1 MIFIFRFMTGRR
13 IKFVIGF
20 ILVAIITTS
29 TIFVCFIRKNI
40 TVVID
45 GKSTNL
51 VTYQN
56 TFGNAL
62 KKSGIS
68 IDVKDKIDKDLNSK
82 VQDNGVITITRAI
95 NVKVFVDN
103 KEFNVKSAEKDVA
116 LMLNAQKIMVS
127 PTDKIS
133 PSKETK
139 LSSGL
144 GITITRV
151 NSKTIKQSKPIA
163 FKTVIKKDNSI
174 LKSQKKV
181 SQNGV
186 KGVKSI
192 TLNVTYE
199 NGKEVTR
206 KVVKETL
213 VKQPKDK
220 IIVQGTMPAVSFSR
234 GSTTS
239 REDVNSNVMKIS
251 TKTSGKTFSVKTTAY
266 SSSGNAYTASGK
278 KAARNPNGYSTVAVD
293 PSVIPLGTRL
303 YIEGYGN
310 AIAADTGSAI
320 KGNFID
326 LYFNTNGEACNWGV
340 KYVTVHILN

>member
-1 MIFIFRFMTGRR
+1 MKDRR

-51 VTYQN
+51 VTYQK
-56 TFGNAL
+56 TFGSAL

-68 IDVKDKIDKDLNSK
+68 IDVKDKIDKALNSEI
-82 VQDNGVITITRAI
+82 QNNGTITITRAV

-116 LMLNAQKIMVS
+116 LMLNAQKIVIS

-144 GITITRV
+144 DITITRV
-151 NSKTIKQSKPIA
+151 NSKTIKQSKPID
-163 FKTVIKKDNSI
+163 FKTVIKKNNSI
-174 LKSQKKV
+174 LLSKRTV

-186 KGVKSI
+186 KGIKSI

-199 NGKEVTR
+199 DGKEVTR
-206 KVVKETL
+206 HVIKETL

-239 REDVNSNVMKIS
+239 REDERANVTPISSN
-251 TKTSGKTFSVKTTAY
+251 TSGKTFSVKTTAY
-266 SSSGNAYTASGK
+266 SSSGGTNNAYTASGR
-278 KAARNPNGYSTVAVD
+278 KAVRNPNGYSTVAVD

-320 KGNFID
+320 RGIFID
-326 LYFNTNGEACNWGV
+326 LYFNTNNEACSWGV
-340 KYVTVHILN
+340 RYLTVHILN

>member
-1 MIFIFRFMTGRR
+1 MEGKR

-29 TIFVCFIRKNI
+29 TIFVCSIRKNI

-45 GKSTNL
+45 GKSTNM
-51 VTYQN
+51 VTYQK

-68 IDVKDKIDKDLNSK
+68 IDVKDKVDKALNSK
-82 VQDNGVITITRAI
+82 IQNNGVITITRAI
-95 NVKVFVDN
+95 NVNVFVDN
-103 KEFNVKSAEKDVA
+103 KKLNVKSAEKDVA
-116 LMLNAQKIMVS
+116 LMLKAQQIDIS

-133 PSKETK
+133 PSKGTK

-151 NSKTIKQSKPIA
+151 NSKTINQSKPVD
-163 FKTVIKKDNSI
+163 FKTVIKENDSI
-174 LKSQKKV
+174 LKSERTV

-186 KGVKSI
+186 NGLKSI

-213 VKQPKDK
+213 VTQPKDK
-220 IIVQGTMPAVSFSR
+220 IIVQGTMPAVSVSR
-234 GSTTS
+234 GSSIS
-239 REDVNSNVMKIS
+239 RESSTAKATPISSKSNSYS
-251 TKTSGKTFSVKTTAY
+251 KTFSVKTTAY
-266 SSSGNAYTASGK
+266 WGSEGTNNTYTASGQK
-278 KAARNPNGYSTVAVD
+278 TVRNPNGYSTVAVD
-293 PSVIPLGTRL
+293 PSVIPLGTKL

-320 KGNFID
+320 KGKFID
-326 LYFNTNGEACNWGV
+326 LFFNNEGECGDWGV
-340 KYVTVHILN
+340 RYLTVHILN

>member
-1 MIFIFRFMTGRR
+1 MKGRR

-51 VTYQN
+51 VTYQK
-56 TFGNAL
+56 TFGSAL

-68 IDVKDKIDKDLNSK
+68 IDVKDKINKDLNSEI
-82 VQDNGVITITRAI
+82 QNNGVITITRAV

-116 LMLNAQKIMVS
+116 LMLNAQKIVIS

-144 GITITRV
+144 GITVTRV
-151 NSKTIKQSKPIA
+151 NSKTIKQSKPID
-163 FKTVIKKDNSI
+163 FKTVIKKNNSI
-174 LKSQKKV
+174 LLSKRTV

-186 KGVKSI
+186 KGVKNI

-199 NGKEVTR
+199 DGKEVTR
-206 KVVKETL
+206 QVVKETL

-220 IIVQGTMPAVSFSR
+220 IIVQGTMPVVSFSR

-239 REDVNSNVMKIS
+239 REDKRANVTPIS
-251 TKTSGKTFSVKTTAY
+251 SDTSGKTFSVKTTAY
-266 SSSGNAYTASGK
+266 SASGGINNTYTASGR
-278 KAARNPNGYSTVAVD
+278 KAVRNPNGYSTVAVD
-293 PSVIPLGTRL
+293 PRVIPLGTKL

-326 LYFNTNGEACNWGV
+326 LYFNTNGEACSWGV
-340 KYVTVHILN
+340 RYLTVHILT

>member
-1 MIFIFRFMTGRR
+1 MEGRR

-20 ILVAIITTS
+20 ILVVMITTS

-45 GKSTNL
+45 GKSTNM
-51 VTYQN
+51 VTYQK

-68 IDVKDKIDKDLNSK
+68 IDVKDKVDKALNSK
-82 VQDNGVITITRAI
+82 IQNNSVITITRAI
-95 NVKVFVDN
+95 NVNVFVDN
-103 KEFNVKSAEKDVA
+103 KKLNVKSAEKDVA
-116 LMLNAQKIMVS
+116 LMLKAQQITIS

-151 NSKTIKQSKPIA
+151 NSKTINQSKPVD
-163 FKTVIKKDNSI
+163 FKTVIKENGSI
-174 LKSQKKV
+174 LKSERTI

-186 KGVKSI
+186 NGVKNI

-199 NGKEVTR
+199 NGKEVAR

-213 VKQPKDK
+213 VTQPKDK
-220 IIVQGTMPAVSFSR
+220 IIVQGTMPAVSVSR
-234 GSTTS
+234 GSSIS
-239 REDVNSNVMKIS
+239 RESTAAKATPISSKSNSYS
-251 TKTSGKTFSVKTTAY
+251 KTFSVKTTAY
-266 SSSGNAYTASGK
+266 WGSEGTNNTYTASGQ
-278 KAARNPNGYSTVAVD
+278 KAVRNPNGYSTVAVD
-293 PSVIPLGTRL
+293 PSVIPLGTKL

-326 LYFNTNGEACNWGV
+326 LFFNNEGECGDWGV
-340 KYVTVHILN
+340 QYLTVHILN